1 MARKRTKPKLE
12 DVVEAPVVE
21 ETTTESVSDT
31 TSFTFEA
38 PQDVAEEEVV
48 AEDKIDDAMVAE
60 AFPTN
65 DPLASEDFADAEWT
79 EPTAPE
85 PVAEEAPV
93 VVDAP
98 PEDLVVETTEDA
110 PPEDKPAPVVHK
122 TCDESEEEYYQ
133 ALWAKE
139 AAARLADEQSEQ
151 GRERL
156 RNEAKE
162 RKAKKK
168 RQELE
173 NKHGHA
179 VARAKKEL
187 ESAEA
192 EAKKAGVE

>member
-1 MARKRTKPKLE
+1 MAHKRKKPKLE

-179 VARAKKEL
+179 MERARKAL
-187 ESAEA
+187 ESAVA

>member
-1 MARKRTKPKLE
+1 MAHKRKKPKLE

-179 VARAKKEL
+179 MERARKAL
-187 ESAEA
+187 ESATA

>member
-1 MARKRTKPKLE
+1 MAHKRKKPKLE

-65 DPLASEDFADAEWT
+65 DPLASEDFADADWT

>member
-179 VARAKKEL
+179 MERARKAL
-187 ESAEA
+187 ESATA